1 MNRPEPIATLDR
13 ALAEFESA
21 VESAEAAETQYR
33 DQNAAVLAEMRR
45 LENASWSARQN
56 VLKTEAAIRNLG
68 YTVGTGR

>member
-13 ALAEFESA
+13 ALAEFKSA
-21 VESAEAAETQYR
+21 VESAEAAEAEYR
-33 DQNAAVLAEMRR
+33 DRNASVLAEMKR

-56 VLKTEAAIRNLG
+56 VSKTETAIRNLG